1 MYLHDQTCDSSS
13 SRTPRRWSR
22 SRTSWRGQQQR
33 ASWVESLQ
41 RNPERGGRKN
51 AGRIRENH
59 LRADRHPRPATTA
72 RREMSWTRPKL
83 RFLLQDMMDR
93 EVRTDGRKEEGRR
106 ERGGGPKDERRRP
119 NDDPNNRPPGR
130 KTSGEQRANSSPGD
144 TPGGDEP
151 GPSRVSRSR

>member
-1 MYLHDQTCDSSS
+1 MYLHNQTCDSSS

-33 ASWVESLQ
+33 ASWVEPLL

-83 RFLLQDMMDR
+83 RFLLQDKMDR
-93 EVRTDGRKEEGRR
+93 EVRTDGRKEGRR
-106 ERGGGPKDERRRP
+106 ERGGGPKDERPRP

-130 KTSGEQRANSSPGD
+130 KTSGEQRANSSPGY

-151 GPSRVSRSR
+151 GRSRVSRSR